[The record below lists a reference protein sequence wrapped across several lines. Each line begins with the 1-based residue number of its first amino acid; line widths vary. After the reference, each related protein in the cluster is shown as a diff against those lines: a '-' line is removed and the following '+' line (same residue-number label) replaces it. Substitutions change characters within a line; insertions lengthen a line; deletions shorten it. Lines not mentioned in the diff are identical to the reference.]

1 MVSVTRP
8 LLELI
13 RDRIAH
19 GVSEAKRSLIT
30 RCIGGWIG
38 VCDSSESWNPPSGV
52 RGYLD
57 VAEASAV
64 FAATGDMAAQKY
76 FVEGLSWLR
85 QRRFFVPGQPAGL
98 EADPLALLSLSIG
111 LDTLNLRDDAENWLA
126 GIICEAITNENDSHR
141 SELLKLCLALATR
154 DDSNWSALSPL
165 LQVSLSRKH
174 KRELSPE
181 MRQAALRA
189 IINAEGLQPEWSLFE
204 AAALDT
210 LFAVEAALD
219 LAHPTIEQ
227 IVALLKGASA
237 ALKRWPW
244 EDKPK
249 TQHKDVTAQH
259 WDIQHEYHVQSLL
272 WAILRPVFP
281 GLEDEENLPSVGH
294 KHPRADILVPSL
306 SVVIEVKYLREAT
319 QSARAKIIEEV
330 AADTSLYLT
339 DDSVYSSIMVF
350 IWDATNSTHHHDEL
364 TYGIRKLRGIADVI
378 IVSRPGEWKTGS
390 A

>member
-1 MVSVTRP
+1 
-8 LLELI
+8 
-13 RDRIAH
+13 
-19 GVSEAKRSLIT
+19 
-30 RCIGGWIG
+30 
-38 VCDSSESWNPPSGV
+38 V

-57 VAEASAV
+57 IAEASAV
-64 FAATGDMAAQKY
+64 FSFTGDTAAKKY
-76 FVEGLSWLR
+76 FIEGLAWLR
-85 QRRFFVPGQPAGL
+85 QRRFFVPDQPAGL

-111 LDTLNLRDDAENWLA
+111 LDTLNLNDDSKTWLA
-126 GIICEAITNENDSHR
+126 GIICKAITNENDSHR
-141 SELLKLCLALATR
+141 SELLKLCLALATG
-154 DDSNWSALSPL
+154 DDSHWLALSPL

-174 KRELSPE
+174 KREISPE
-181 MRQAALRA
+181 IRPAAPGVILSM
-189 IINAEGLQPEWSLFE
+189 EKLQPEWALFE

-249 TQHKDVTAQH
+249 TQHKDVTAQR
-259 WDIQHEYHVQSLL
+259 WDIRHEYHVQSLL

-306 SVVIEVKYLREAT
+306 RVVIEVKYLREAT

-339 DDSVYSSIMVF
+339 DDSLYSNIVVF
-350 IWDATNSTHHHDEL
+350 IWMPPTRRIITTN
-364 TYGIRKLRGIADVI
+364 
-378 IVSRPGEWKTGS
+378 
-390 A
+390 